1 MNRII
6 KIIFFIFTFNTSVHS
21 EIVNRV
27 EINGNQRVS
36 EETVKVYGG
45 ITSGKK
51 DYSKGDLDNILK
63 NIYETN
69 FFENVTVEINEN
81 VLIINLKE
89 YPVINQLILI
99 GEKSKRIDKLK
110 NYKFKRK

>member
-51 DYSKGDLDNILK
+51 DYSKGDLDKIIK
-63 NIYETN
+63 NIYETY
-69 FFENVTVEINEN
+69 FFEIVTFELGLN
-81 VLIINLKE
+81 LI
-89 YPVINQLILI
+89 
-99 GEKSKRIDKLK
+99 
-110 NYKFKRK
+110 